1 MIKVINL
8 ASGEIV
14 KVWNTE
20 VNEQGEI
27 VRNDGKDATARYL
40 NSYPFLTLNG
50 RDAEGRCRLTMAEGY
65 EILKGR
71 AKAKKPTPAP
81 EPAEPTPVPTAE
93 PSTPEP
99 MPEPEPAPVEP
110 VAEPVH
116 IPEPA
121 PAIQM
126 GGVQDALTT
135 ALAPVFAGVAAQ
147 IKAEVKAET
156 SAELEKL
163 RRAYNTQVRTIEI
176 KTTRSTNK
184 VTGIFRAD
192 FERIL
197 YLIEMGK
204 PVYMYGPAGCGKSF
218 TAKQLA
224 DALGI
229 PYFET
234 SQAMFAHDLKGYGDA
249 MGKYVG
255 TPFYEAFKQGGLFFL
270 DEVDA
275 SAPEAVVVLNNAIA
289 NRRFTFPVVG
299 EVEAHP
305 NFRVVAAG
313 NTKLT
318 GQTLAYT
325 ARQVQDASFKN
336 RFFFLPSTYDERI
349 EIELAGGDE
358 EIVKFAHDLRKA
370 ARETGIEQLCSY
382 RQIEDLAQLAGCNDD
397 AWLVRG
403 SVLQEKEADEV
414 RILHEHL
421 ENKGNRWAKAM
432 KAALAVIE
440 EEQLW

>member
-1 MIKVINL
+1 MITIKNQEGKTFELSKVYSSADENGRIVCKGTKGTSFFNKYGEAVRL
-8 ASGEIV
+8 FGEVDGNSILELRDGWEIV
-14 KVWNTE
+14 K
-20 VNEQGEI
+20 QGT
-27 VRNDGKDATARYL
+27 RTRKPKQKR
-40 NSYPFLTLNG
+40 
-50 RDAEGRCRLTMAEGY
+50 AE
-65 EILKGR
+65 
-71 AKAKKPTPAP
+71 PTPEP

-99 MPEPEPAPVEP
+99 MPEPE
-110 VAEPVH
+110 
-116 IPEPA
+116 PEPA

-135 ALAPVFAGVAAQ
+135 ALAPVFAGVAQ
-147 IKAEVKAET
+147 KIKAEIKAET

-176 KTTRSTNK
+176 KTTRGANK

-192 FERIL
+192 FDRIL

-397 AWLVRG
+397 AWLIRG